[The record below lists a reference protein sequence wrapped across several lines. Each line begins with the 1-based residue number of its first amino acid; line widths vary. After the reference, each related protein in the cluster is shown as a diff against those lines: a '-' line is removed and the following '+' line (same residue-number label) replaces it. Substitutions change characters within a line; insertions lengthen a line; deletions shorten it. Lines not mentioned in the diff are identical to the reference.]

1 MRTLSPKLHIVRGD
15 ADSDGACY
23 CDSHTFTPSEA
34 RRHALGASA
43 ETLPDVKVVTVA
55 GFRIGVCHGHQ
66 LSPWGDALALSAFAR
81 KLDVDVLISG
91 EGGPVMRPIRGG
103 RTTRCSPSRPHA
115 RLGRLRV

>member
-1 MRTLSPKLHIVRGD
+1 MIASVP
-15 ADSDGACY
+15 AWGACA
-23 CDSHTFTPSEA
+23 F
-34 RRHALGASA
+34 A

-91 EGGPVMRPIRGG
+91 EDCPTLIDCCETVGWVRLCQLPPMPWQLLANLHRWLQATHTCQMSLSSRGAA
-103 RTTRCSPSRPHA
+103 S
-115 RLGRLRV
+115 